1 MDHLA
6 SYCDFSLMDSAETRK
21 HFIMLYT
28 LQNRMN
34 VANESHWADSGLWI
48 ITDPHRAETWLKR
61 IGERES
67 CKFFKQN
74 DCSHLK

>member
-1 MDHLA
+1 
-6 SYCDFSLMDSAETRK
+6 
-21 HFIMLYT
+21 MLYT
-28 LQNRMN
+28 LQNRIN